1 MIKMTF
7 KINTHENVYIPAED
21 SYLLAEN
28 LEIKEGQSVL
38 EIGTGSGIV
47 AMYASKLTDKV
58 TATDINFDAITVAEE
73 NFKNN
78 DIDNIELLFGNLFEP
93 VKNRKFD
100 VILFNTPYL
109 PTEEGEVID
118 SNLNYAFDGGLNGRK
133 VIDLFLNEVKN
144 HLNDGG
150 IVQLIQS
157 SFSDND
163 ETLNRLDELGFIA
176 EIAKKEHY
184 FFEDI
189 TLINAYKIWKR
200 WLKMEVW
207 KTSVITGIG
216 LIILG
221 IIFIILRG
229 HISIWLA
236 IVIILGIIDIA
247 LGLFRKKVGEN

>member
-1 MIKMTF
+1 MPEFI
-7 KINTHENVYIPAED
+7 INTDDNVYIPAED

-28 LEIKEGQSVL
+28 LEIKKGQSVL

-47 AMYASKLTDKV
+47 AMYASKLTDKITV
-58 TATDINFDAITVAEE
+58 TDINFDACELARRNFEE
-73 NFKNN
+73 N
-78 DIDNIELLFGNLFEP
+78 NIENIEILFGNLFEP

-109 PTEEGEVID
+109 PTEDDEVID
-118 SNLNYAFDGGLNGRK
+118 DTINYAFDGGLNGRK

-157 SFSDND
+157 SLSGNE

-176 EIAKKEHY
+176 EIAASEHY

-189 TLINAYKIWKR
+189 TLINAYKI
-200 WLKMEVW
+200 
-207 KTSVITGIG
+207 
-216 LIILG
+216 
-221 IIFIILRG
+221 
-229 HISIWLA
+229 
-236 IVIILGIIDIA
+236 
-247 LGLFRKKVGEN
+247 